1 MLLILRNQGFDA
13 IQGIG
18 GFVNFGVG
26 PYELI
31 HRTVAYSPPVRDAA
45 QGDKYVRGA
54 RVLDFPNGAAHDPPE
69 WIPRDIATFL
79 SFNLRTQKCFWAAG
93 SIVDEIAGAK
103 DTFTDVLESIK
114 NDPEGPRVDIPK
126 ELVANLDE
134 HAMVVTD
141 FQLPITVQS
150 ERVLVAVKA
159 KHPEPLAKAL
169 DQLFRADPTA
179 KAVTYR
185 GHKIWVIT
193 APHEDKEALQPAAV
207 TVPDL
212 EAIPVGEDEEAEAQ
226 EAFTLPDS
234 AITVAY
240 GHLLR
245 TTHVEFL
252 KKVLDFGQT
261 QKSLSDSLDYQIV
274 MGHMAKLQAGENSFR
289 FFTRTDEEFRPTYEL
304 IKAGKMPVAETAF
317 ARVLN
322 RLFDEN
328 RKDEIPRRQRIDGR
342 KLPDYDMVRRYL
354 GPGGAF
360 VTTLPDGWMITGFSL
375 SKQQA
380 IEEVG
385 RNPAK

>member
-1 MLLILRNQGFDA
+1 
-13 IQGIG
+13 
-18 GFVNFGVG
+18 
-26 PYELI
+26 
-31 HRTVAYSPPVRDAA
+31 
-45 QGDKYVRGA
+45 
-54 RVLDFPNGAAHDPPE
+54 
-69 WIPRDIATFL
+69 
-79 SFNLRTQKCFWAAG
+79 
-93 SIVDEIAGAK
+93 
-103 DTFTDVLESIK
+103 
-114 NDPEGPRVDIPK
+114 
-126 ELVANLDE
+126 
-134 HAMVVTD
+134 
-141 FQLPITVQS
+141 
-150 ERVLVAVKA
+150 
-159 KHPEPLAKAL
+159 
-169 DQLFRADPTA
+169 
-179 KAVTYR
+179 
-185 GHKIWVIT
+185 
-193 APHEDKEALQPAAV
+193 
-207 TVPDL
+207 
-212 EAIPVGEDEEAEAQ
+212 
-226 EAFTLPDS
+226 
-234 AITVAY
+234 
-240 GHLLR
+240 LLR

-380 IEEVG
+380 IEVG